1 MQAIIEQTAVP
12 DTANT
17 IDYLLNKL
25 EDADNTLKNSIE
37 NKIVNIGEKIIP
49 DLLRNLPTATGT
61 KRGVIVM
68 ALIRNGRTAIEYKK
82 EFAKEN
88 YQSAWMAHYIL
99 NEIV

>member
-1 MQAIIEQTAVP
+1 MQAIIEQTAIP
-12 DTANT
+12 ETAST

-25 EDADNTLKNSIE
+25 ENADAVLKNNIE

-49 DLLRNLPTATGT
+49 DLLRNLPTATGV

-68 ALIRNGRTAIEYKK
+68 ALIRNGRLAIEYVKN
-82 EFAKEN
+82 FAKEN